1 MKKHI
6 ILLGLLAGTGL
17 AFAQAGKVGVNTS
30 NPEATLD
37 IRPSAANAATTATT
51 NEGVLIPR
59 VSKARLNSIIT
70 ANLKESTLVYVD
82 NISGTTNPVTSN
94 VTSKG
99 FYYYSS
105 TENKWVKIAEGAI
118 QEQDLRLVG
127 ANNHITQDAG
137 KGGNGT
143 DGGAGSN
150 IAIGRRSMFSITT
163 GVDNVAIGGNS
174 LYSNEGGSLNL
185 ALGNSSLYSNTS
197 GERNIGFGSY
207 ALYAN
212 KVGVDNIAIGANA
225 LRNGNHASSSRI
237 AIGTN
242 ALMAGGAGIAI
253 GNYALT
259 ASTGTYNTAIGN
271 GALKEN
277 TTGSNNIAMGS
288 DALRVNTTGTYN
300 LAIGNN
306 ALTSNSTGND
316 NFAMG
321 NNALS
326 QNTTG
331 VYNLALGNGALS
343 SNTTG
348 GSNFGLGVNALRAN
362 TTGRN
367 NVGIGVEAMFKNTTG
382 ENNIGFGNGTLHEN
396 TTGNDNI
403 SLGTNSLRNNTI
415 GNNNLAF
422 GTNAL
427 YANTTG
433 ADNIAMGPGALLNN
447 TVGTNNIGLGTNSL
461 RTNTTGKDN
470 VALGSTA
477 LFANTTGVNNIA
489 IGTNGLRNNTTG
501 NNNIGFGTNTLRLNT
516 TGDRNIAIGDGTLSG
531 NTIGSYNVGLGI
543 STLNSNTVGVAN
555 IGLGVNTLSKN
566 INGSSNIG
574 IGNSA
579 LFENVSGNY
588 NIAIGYHP
596 LAKATTAGHNIALG
610 YGALEE
616 NLSGSYNIAAGTY
629 ALAKNTTGQHNNAQG
644 LNALVNNVT
653 GNNNTAIGNGA
664 GEWVKGH
671 NNVHLGSS
679 TFPTSDTSEL
689 DNVVV
694 IGNGI
699 NASELT
705 ASSGQDNTIILG
717 YKKGHNRSPNI
728 GVGTY
733 KPDAKLHIEANGP
746 TAIKIVDTNQG
757 AGKVLT
763 SDANGVG
770 TWKVPAI
777 AMTQGHLGNPG
788 RHIPANTAN
797 YLYTGS
803 YIDVPARTKYLVT
816 VNALMAMGKPS
827 PCHFWLR
834 TMFTDNPASQTP
846 HGANGKV
853 LISGLLPQGAPYAI
867 LQGSVILDNSNNPN
881 IRTYYYMAGSVD
893 SRFGNCKSSDY
904 LFNYGGTTWGE
915 GAIYG
920 MPIQ

>member
-6 ILLGLLAGTGL
+6 ILLGLLATTSL

-59 VSKARLNSIIT
+59 VSRDRLKSIAT

-82 NISGTTNPVTSN
+82 NISGTINPVTSN

-99 FYYYSS
+99 FYYYSTTDS
-105 TENKWVKIAEGAI
+105 KWVKIAEGTI

-127 ANNHITQDAG
+127 NNNHITQDAG

-150 IAIGRRSMFSITT
+150 IAIGRRSMFSVTT

-212 KVGVDNIAIGANA
+212 KVGADNIAIGANA
-225 LRNGNHASSSRI
+225 LRNGNQTSSNRI
-237 AIGTN
+237 AIGSN
-242 ALMAGGAGIAI
+242 ALMEGGPGIAI
-253 GNYALT
+253 GNSALR
-259 ASTGTYNTAIGN
+259 
-271 GALKEN
+271 EN
-277 TTGSNNIAMGS
+277 TTGNNNIAMGN
-288 DALRVNTTGTYN
+288 DALR
-300 LAIGNN
+300 
-306 ALTSNSTGND
+306 NS
-316 NFAMG
+316 
-321 NNALS
+321 
-326 QNTTG
+326 
-331 VYNLALGNGALS
+331 
-343 SNTTG
+343 
-348 GSNFGLGVNALRAN
+348 
-362 TTGRN
+362 
-367 NVGIGVEAMFKNTTG
+367 
-382 ENNIGFGNGTLHEN
+382 

-403 SLGTNSLRNNTI
+403 ALGNSALLSNTT
-415 GNNNLAF
+415 GASNFGF

-427 YANTTG
+427 RSNTTG
-433 ADNIAMGPGALLNN
+433 NNNIAMGASALLNNTTGLDNVAVGAGALFNN
-447 TVGTNNIGLGTNSL
+447 TVGTNNIGLGTNAL

-489 IGTNGLRNNTTG
+489 IGTNGLRFNTTG

-516 TGDRNIAIGDGTLSG
+516 TGDRNIAIGEGTLSG
-531 NTIGSYNVGLGI
+531 NTTGSYNVGLGI

-566 INGSSNIG
+566 INGNSNIG

-579 LFENVSGNY
+579 LFENVSGDY
-588 NIAIGYHP
+588 NIAIGHHP
-596 LAKATTAGHNIALG
+596 LSKATTAGHNIALG

-616 NLSGSYNIAAGTY
+616 NVSGSYNIAAGTY

-653 GNNNTAIGNGA
+653 GSNNTAIGNGA

-717 YKKGHNRSPNI
+717 YKKGHNRSPNV

-746 TAIKIVDTNQG
+746 TAIKIVDTNQA

-777 AMTQGHLGNPG
+777 AMAQGHLGNPG
-788 RHIPANTAN
+788 RSIRPNTAN

-803 YIDVPARTKYLVT
+803 YIDVPANTKYLVT
-816 VNALMAMGKPS
+816 VSALMAMYGKRS
-827 PCHFWLR
+827 TCDFWLR
-834 TMFTDNPASQTP
+834 SMFTTSPTSQTP
-846 HGANGKV
+846 HGANGKT
-853 LISGLLPQGAPYAI
+853 LISGLLPQGAPFAI
-867 LQGSVILDNSNNPN
+867 LQGSVILDNSGNPN
-881 IRTYYYMAGSVD
+881 IRTYYYMAGSVTTY
-893 SRFGNCKSSDY
+893 GCAASDELY
-904 LFNYGGTTWGE
+904 NFGGTTWGE

>member
-6 ILLGLLAGTGL
+6 ILLGLLATTSL

-59 VSKARLNSIIT
+59 VSRDRLKSIAT

-82 NISGTTNPVTSN
+82 NISGTINPVTSN

-99 FYYYSS
+99 FYYYSTTDS
-105 TENKWVKIAEGAI
+105 KWVKIAEGTI

-127 ANNHITQDAG
+127 NNNHITQDAG

-150 IAIGRRSMFSITT
+150 IAIGRRSMFSVTT

-212 KVGVDNIAIGANA
+212 KVGADNIAIGANA
-225 LRNGNHASSSRI
+225 LRNGNQTSSNRI
-237 AIGTN
+237 AIGSN
-242 ALMAGGAGIAI
+242 ALMEGGPGIAI
-253 GNYALT
+253 GNSALR
-259 ASTGTYNTAIGN
+259 
-271 GALKEN
+271 EN
-277 TTGSNNIAMGS
+277 TTGNNNIAMGN
-288 DALRVNTTGTYN
+288 DALR
-300 LAIGNN
+300 
-306 ALTSNSTGND
+306 NS
-316 NFAMG
+316 
-321 NNALS
+321 
-326 QNTTG
+326 
-331 VYNLALGNGALS
+331 
-343 SNTTG
+343 
-348 GSNFGLGVNALRAN
+348 
-362 TTGRN
+362 
-367 NVGIGVEAMFKNTTG
+367 
-382 ENNIGFGNGTLHEN
+382 

-403 SLGTNSLRNNTI
+403 ALGNSALLSNTT
-415 GNNNLAF
+415 GASNFGF

-427 YANTTG
+427 RSNTTG
-433 ADNIAMGPGALLNN
+433 NNNIAMGASALLNNTTGLDNVAVGAGALFNN
-447 TVGTNNIGLGTNSL
+447 TVGTNNIGLGTNAL

-489 IGTNGLRNNTTG
+489 IGTNGLRFNTTG

-516 TGDRNIAIGDGTLSG
+516 TGDRNIAIGEGTLSG
-531 NTIGSYNVGLGI
+531 NTTGSYNVGLGI

-566 INGSSNIG
+566 INGNSNIG

-579 LFENVSGNY
+579 LFENVSGDY
-588 NIAIGYHP
+588 NIAIGHHP
-596 LAKATTAGHNIALG
+596 LSKATTAGHNIALG

-616 NLSGSYNIAAGTY
+616 NVSGSYNIAAGTY

-717 YKKGHNRSPNI
+717 YKKGHNRSPNV

-746 TAIKIVDTNQG
+746 TAIKIVDTNQA

-777 AMTQGHLGNPG
+777 AMAQGHLGNPG
-788 RHIPANTAN
+788 RSIRPNTAN

-803 YIDVPARTKYLVT
+803 YIDVPANTKYLVT
-816 VNALMAMGKPS
+816 VSALMAMYGKRS
-827 PCHFWLR
+827 TCDFWLR
-834 TMFTDNPASQTP
+834 SMFTTSPTSQTP
-846 HGANGKV
+846 HGANGKT
-853 LISGLLPQGAPYAI
+853 LISGLLPQGAPFAI
-867 LQGSVILDNSNNPN
+867 LQGSVILDNSGNPN
-881 IRTYYYMAGSVD
+881 IRTYYYMAGSVTTY
-893 SRFGNCKSSDY
+893 GCAASDELY
-904 LFNYGGTTWGE
+904 NFGGTTWGE

>member
-6 ILLGLLAGTGL
+6 ILLGLLATTSL

-59 VSKARLNSIIT
+59 VSRDRLKSIAT

-99 FYYYSS
+99 FYYYSTTDS
-105 TENKWVKIAEGAI
+105 KWVKIAEGTI

-127 ANNHITQDAG
+127 NNNHITQDAG

-150 IAIGRRSMFSITT
+150 IAIGRRSMFSVTT

-212 KVGVDNIAIGANA
+212 KVGADNIAIGANA
-225 LRNGNHASSSRI
+225 LRNGNQTSSNRI
-237 AIGTN
+237 AIGSN
-242 ALMAGGAGIAI
+242 ALMEGGPGIAI
-253 GNYALT
+253 GNSALR
-259 ASTGTYNTAIGN
+259 
-271 GALKEN
+271 EN
-277 TTGSNNIAMGS
+277 TTGNNNIAMGN
-288 DALRVNTTGTYN
+288 DALR
-300 LAIGNN
+300 
-306 ALTSNSTGND
+306 NS
-316 NFAMG
+316 
-321 NNALS
+321 
-326 QNTTG
+326 
-331 VYNLALGNGALS
+331 
-343 SNTTG
+343 
-348 GSNFGLGVNALRAN
+348 
-362 TTGRN
+362 
-367 NVGIGVEAMFKNTTG
+367 
-382 ENNIGFGNGTLHEN
+382 

-403 SLGTNSLRNNTI
+403 ALGNSALLSNTT
-415 GNNNLAF
+415 GASNFGF

-427 YANTTG
+427 RSNTTG
-433 ADNIAMGPGALLNN
+433 NNNIAMGASALLNNTTGLDNVAVGAGALFNN
-447 TVGTNNIGLGTNSL
+447 TVGTNNIGLGTNAL

-489 IGTNGLRNNTTG
+489 IGTNGLRFNTTG

-516 TGDRNIAIGDGTLSG
+516 TGDRNIAIGEGTLSG
-531 NTIGSYNVGLGI
+531 NTTGSYNVGLGI

-566 INGSSNIG
+566 INGNSNIG

-579 LFENVSGNY
+579 LFENVSGDY
-588 NIAIGYHP
+588 NIAIGHHP
-596 LAKATTAGHNIALG
+596 LSKATTAGHNIALG

-616 NLSGSYNIAAGTY
+616 NVSGSYNIAAGTY

-717 YKKGHNRSPNI
+717 YKKGHNRSPNV

-746 TAIKIVDTNQG
+746 TAIKIVDTNQA

-777 AMTQGHLGNPG
+777 AMAQGHLGNPG
-788 RHIPANTAN
+788 RSIRPNTAN

-803 YIDVPARTKYLVT
+803 YIDVPANTKYLVT
-816 VNALMAMGKPS
+816 VSALMAMYGKRS
-827 PCHFWLR
+827 TCDFWLR
-834 TMFTDNPASQTP
+834 SMFTTSPTSQTP
-846 HGANGKV
+846 HGANGKT
-853 LISGLLPQGAPYAI
+853 LISGLLPQGAPFAI
-867 LQGSVILDNSNNPN
+867 LQGSVILDNSGNPN
-881 IRTYYYMAGSVD
+881 IRTYYYMAGSVTTY
-893 SRFGNCKSSDY
+893 GCAASDELY
-904 LFNYGGTTWGE
+904 NFGGTTWGE

>member
-6 ILLGLLAGTGL
+6 ILLGLLATTSL

-59 VSKARLNSIIT
+59 VSRDRLKSIAT

-82 NISGTTNPVTSN
+82 NISGTINPVTSN

-99 FYYYSS
+99 FYYYSTTDS
-105 TENKWVKIAEGAI
+105 KWVKIAEGTI

-127 ANNHITQDAG
+127 NNNHITQDAG

-150 IAIGRRSMFSITT
+150 IAIGRRSMFSVTT

-212 KVGVDNIAIGANA
+212 KVGADNIAIGANA
-225 LRNGNHASSSRI
+225 LRNGNQTSSNRI
-237 AIGTN
+237 AIGSN
-242 ALMAGGAGIAI
+242 ALMEGGPGIAI
-253 GNYALT
+253 GNSALR
-259 ASTGTYNTAIGN
+259 
-271 GALKEN
+271 EN
-277 TTGSNNIAMGS
+277 TTGNNNIAMGN
-288 DALRVNTTGTYN
+288 DALR
-300 LAIGNN
+300 
-306 ALTSNSTGND
+306 NS
-316 NFAMG
+316 
-321 NNALS
+321 
-326 QNTTG
+326 
-331 VYNLALGNGALS
+331 
-343 SNTTG
+343 
-348 GSNFGLGVNALRAN
+348 
-362 TTGRN
+362 
-367 NVGIGVEAMFKNTTG
+367 
-382 ENNIGFGNGTLHEN
+382 

-403 SLGTNSLRNNTI
+403 ALGNSALLSNTT
-415 GNNNLAF
+415 GASNFGF

-427 YANTTG
+427 RSNTTG
-433 ADNIAMGPGALLNN
+433 NNNIAMGASALLNNTTGLDNVAVGAGALFNN

-461 RTNTTGKDN
+461 RTNTTGRDN
-470 VALGSTA
+470 IALGSTA

-489 IGTNGLRNNTTG
+489 IGPNGLRFNTTG

-516 TGDRNIAIGDGTLSG
+516 TGDRNIAIGEGTLSG

-566 INGSSNIG
+566 INGNSNIG

-579 LFENVSGNY
+579 LFENVSGDY
-588 NIAIGYHP
+588 NIAIGHHP
-596 LAKATTAGHNIALG
+596 LSKATTAGHNIALG

-616 NLSGSYNIAAGTY
+616 NLTGSYNIAAGTY

-653 GNNNTAIGNGA
+653 GSNNTAIGNGA

-746 TAIKIVDTNQG
+746 TAIKIVDTNQA

-777 AMTQGHLGNPG
+777 AMAQGHLGNPG
-788 RHIPANTAN
+788 RSIRPNTAN

-803 YIDVPARTKYLVT
+803 YIDVPANTKYLVT
-816 VNALMAMGKPS
+816 VSALMAMYGKRS
-827 PCHFWLR
+827 TCDFWLR
-834 TMFTDNPASQTP
+834 SMFTTSPTSQTP
-846 HGANGKV
+846 HGANGKT
-853 LISGLLPQGAPYAI
+853 LISGLLPQGAPFAI
-867 LQGSVILDNSNNPN
+867 LQGSVILDNSGNPN
-881 IRTYYYMAGSVD
+881 IRTYYYMAGSVTTY
-893 SRFGNCKSSDY
+893 GCAASDELY
-904 LFNYGGTTWGE
+904 NFGGTTWGE

>member
-6 ILLGLLAGTGL
+6 IFLGLLATTSL

-59 VSKARLNSIIT
+59 VSRDRLKSIAT

-82 NISGTTNPVTSN
+82 NISGTTNTVTSN

-99 FYYYSS
+99 FYYYSTTDS
-105 TENKWVKIAEGAI
+105 KWVKIAEGAP

-127 ANNHITQDAG
+127 NNNHITQDAG

-150 IAIGRRSMFSITT
+150 IAIGRRSMFSVTT

-212 KVGVDNIAIGANA
+212 KVGADNIAIGANA
-225 LRNGNHASSSRI
+225 LRNGNQTSSNRI
-237 AIGTN
+237 AIGSN
-242 ALMAGGAGIAI
+242 ALMEGGPGIAI
-253 GNYALT
+253 GNSALR
-259 ASTGTYNTAIGN
+259 G
-271 GALKEN
+271 N
-277 TTGSNNIAMGS
+277 TTGNNNIAMGN
-288 DALRVNTTGTYN
+288 DALR
-300 LAIGNN
+300 
-306 ALTSNSTGND
+306 NS
-316 NFAMG
+316 
-321 NNALS
+321 
-326 QNTTG
+326 
-331 VYNLALGNGALS
+331 
-343 SNTTG
+343 
-348 GSNFGLGVNALRAN
+348 
-362 TTGRN
+362 
-367 NVGIGVEAMFKNTTG
+367 
-382 ENNIGFGNGTLHEN
+382 

-403 SLGTNSLRNNTI
+403 ALGNSALLSNTT
-415 GNNNLAF
+415 GASNFGF

-427 YANTTG
+427 RSNTTG
-433 ADNIAMGPGALLNN
+433 NNNIAMGASALFNNTTGLDNVAVGAGALFNN
-447 TVGTNNIGLGTNSL
+447 TIGANNIGLGTNAL
-461 RTNTTGKDN
+461 RTNTTGRDN
-470 VALGSTA
+470 IALGSTA

-489 IGTNGLRNNTTG
+489 IGPNGLRFNTTG

-516 TGDRNIAIGDGTLSG
+516 TGDRNIAIGEGTLSG
-531 NTIGSYNVGLGI
+531 NTTGSYNVGLGI

-566 INGSSNIG
+566 INGNSNIG

-579 LFENVSGNY
+579 LFENVSGDY
-588 NIAIGYHP
+588 NIAIGHHP
-596 LAKATTAGHNIALG
+596 LSKATTAGHNIALG

-616 NLSGSYNIAAGTY
+616 NLTGSYNIAAGTY

-653 GNNNTAIGNGA
+653 GSNNTAIGNGA

-699 NASELT
+699 NAAELT

-746 TAIKIVDTNQG
+746 TAIKIVDTNQA

-777 AMTQGHLGNPG
+777 AMAQGHLGNPG
-788 RHIPANTAN
+788 RSIRPNTAN

-803 YIDVPARTKYLVT
+803 YIDVPANTKYLVT
-816 VNALMAMGKPS
+816 VSALMAMYGKRS
-827 PCHFWLR
+827 TCDFWLR
-834 TMFTDNPASQTP
+834 SMFTTSPTSQTP
-846 HGANGKV
+846 HGANGKT
-853 LISGLLPQGAPYAI
+853 LISGLLPQGAPFAI
-867 LQGSVILDNSNNPN
+867 LQGSVILDNSGNPN
-881 IRTYYYMAGSVD
+881 IRTYYYMAGSVTTY
-893 SRFGNCKSSDY
+893 GCAASDELY
-904 LFNYGGTTWGE
+904 NFGGTTWGE

>member
-6 ILLGLLAGTGL
+6 ILLGLLAGTSL

-59 VSKARLNSIIT
+59 VSRDRLKSIAT

-82 NISGTTNPVTSN
+82 NISGTTNAVTSN

-99 FYYYSS
+99 FYYYSTTDS
-105 TENKWVKIAEGAI
+105 KWVKIAEGAP

-127 ANNHITQDAG
+127 NNNHITQDAG

-150 IAIGRRSMFSITT
+150 IAIGRRSMFSVTT

-212 KVGVDNIAIGANA
+212 KVGADNIAIGANA
-225 LRNGNHASSSRI
+225 LRNGNQTSSNRI
-237 AIGTN
+237 AIGSN
-242 ALMAGGAGIAI
+242 ALMEGGPGIAI
-253 GNYALT
+253 GNSALR
-259 ASTGTYNTAIGN
+259 G
-271 GALKEN
+271 N
-277 TTGSNNIAMGS
+277 TTGNNNIAMGN
-288 DALRVNTTGTYN
+288 DALR
-300 LAIGNN
+300 
-306 ALTSNSTGND
+306 NS
-316 NFAMG
+316 
-321 NNALS
+321 
-326 QNTTG
+326 
-331 VYNLALGNGALS
+331 
-343 SNTTG
+343 
-348 GSNFGLGVNALRAN
+348 
-362 TTGRN
+362 
-367 NVGIGVEAMFKNTTG
+367 
-382 ENNIGFGNGTLHEN
+382 

-403 SLGTNSLRNNTI
+403 ALGNSALLSNTT
-415 GNNNLAF
+415 GASNFGF

-427 YANTTG
+427 RSNTTG
-433 ADNIAMGPGALLNN
+433 NNNIAMGASALFNNTTGLDNVAVGAGALFNN
-447 TVGTNNIGLGTNSL
+447 TIGANNIGLGTNAL
-461 RTNTTGKDN
+461 RTNTTGRDN
-470 VALGSTA
+470 IALGSTA

-489 IGTNGLRNNTTG
+489 IGPNGLRFNTTG

-516 TGDRNIAIGDGTLSG
+516 TGDRNIAIGEGTLSG
-531 NTIGSYNVGLGI
+531 NTTGSYNVGLGI

-566 INGSSNIG
+566 INGNSNIG

-579 LFENVSGNY
+579 LFENVSGDY
-588 NIAIGYHP
+588 NIAIGHHP
-596 LAKATTAGHNIALG
+596 LSKATTAGHNIALG

-616 NLSGSYNIAAGTY
+616 NLTGSYNIAAGTY

-653 GNNNTAIGNGA
+653 GSNNTAIGNGA

-699 NASELT
+699 NAAELT

-746 TAIKIVDTNQG
+746 TAIKIVDTNQA

-777 AMTQGHLGNPG
+777 AMAQGHLGNPG
-788 RHIPANTAN
+788 RSIRPNTAN

-803 YIDVPARTKYLVT
+803 YIDVPANTKYLVT
-816 VNALMAMGKPS
+816 VSALMAMYGKRS
-827 PCHFWLR
+827 TCDFWLR
-834 TMFTDNPASQTP
+834 SMFTTSPTSQTP
-846 HGANGKV
+846 HGANGKT
-853 LISGLLPQGAPYAI
+853 LISGLLPQGAPFAI
-867 LQGSVILDNSNNPN
+867 LQGSVILDNSGNPN
-881 IRTYYYMAGSVD
+881 IRTYYYMAGSVTTY
-893 SRFGNCKSSDY
+893 GCAASDELY
-904 LFNYGGTTWGE
+904 NFGGTTWGE

>member
-6 ILLGLLAGTGL
+6 ILLGLLATTSL

-37 IRPSAANAATTATT
+37 IRPSAANATTTATT

-59 VSKARLNSIIT
+59 VSRDRLKSIAT

-82 NISGTTNPVTSN
+82 NISGTTNAVTSN

-99 FYYYSS
+99 FYYYSTTDS
-105 TENKWVKIAEGAI
+105 KWVKIAEGAP

-127 ANNHITQDAG
+127 NNNHITQDAG

-212 KVGVDNIAIGANA
+212 KVGADNIAIGANA
-225 LRNGNHASSSRI
+225 LRNGNQTSSNRI
-237 AIGTN
+237 AIGSN
-242 ALMAGGAGIAI
+242 ALMEGGPGIAI
-253 GNYALT
+253 GNSALR
-259 ASTGTYNTAIGN
+259 
-271 GALKEN
+271 EN
-277 TTGSNNIAMGS
+277 TTGNNNIAMGN
-288 DALRVNTTGTYN
+288 DALR
-300 LAIGNN
+300 
-306 ALTSNSTGND
+306 NS
-316 NFAMG
+316 
-321 NNALS
+321 
-326 QNTTG
+326 
-331 VYNLALGNGALS
+331 
-343 SNTTG
+343 
-348 GSNFGLGVNALRAN
+348 
-362 TTGRN
+362 
-367 NVGIGVEAMFKNTTG
+367 
-382 ENNIGFGNGTLHEN
+382 

-403 SLGTNSLRNNTI
+403 ALGNSALLSNTT
-415 GNNNLAF
+415 GASNFGF

-427 YANTTG
+427 RSNTTG
-433 ADNIAMGPGALLNN
+433 NNNIAMGASALLNNTTGLDNVAVGAGALFNN
-447 TVGTNNIGLGTNSL
+447 TVGTNNIGLGTNAL

-489 IGTNGLRNNTTG
+489 IGTNGLRFNTTG

-516 TGDRNIAIGDGTLSG
+516 TGDRNIAIGEGTLSG
-531 NTIGSYNVGLGI
+531 NTTGSYNVGLGI

-566 INGSSNIG
+566 INGNSNIG

-579 LFENVSGNY
+579 LFENVSGDY
-588 NIAIGYHP
+588 NIAIGHHP
-596 LAKATTAGHNIALG
+596 LSKATTAGHNIALG

-616 NLSGSYNIAAGTY
+616 NLTGSYNIAAGTY

-653 GNNNTAIGNGA
+653 GSNNTAIGNGA

-699 NASELT
+699 NAAELT

-746 TAIKIVDTNQG
+746 TAIKIVDTNQA

-777 AMTQGHLGNPG
+777 AMAQGHLGNPG
-788 RHIPANTAN
+788 RSIRPNTAN

-803 YIDVPARTKYLVT
+803 YIDVPANTKYLVT
-816 VNALMAMGKPS
+816 VSALMAMYGKRS
-827 PCHFWLR
+827 TCDFWLR
-834 TMFTDNPASQTP
+834 SMFTTSPTSQTP
-846 HGANGKV
+846 HGANGKT
-853 LISGLLPQGAPYAI
+853 LISGLLPQGAPFAI
-867 LQGSVILDNSNNPN
+867 LQGSVILDNSGNPN
-881 IRTYYYMAGSVD
+881 IRTYYYMAGSVTTY
-893 SRFGNCKSSDY
+893 GCAASDE
-904 LFNYGGTTWGE
+904 LFYFGGTTWGE

>member
-6 ILLGLLAGTGL
+6 ILLGLLAGTSL

-37 IRPSAANAATTATT
+37 IKPSTANAAISATT
-51 NEGVLIPR
+51 NEGILIPR
-59 VSKARLNSIIT
+59 VSKARLNSIAT

-403 SLGTNSLRNNTI
+403 SLGTNSLRNNTT

-433 ADNIAMGPGALLNN
+433 ADNVAMGPGALLNN

-516 TGDRNIAIGDGTLSG
+516 TGERNIAIGDGTLSG

-616 NLSGSYNIAAGTY
+616 NVSGSYNIAAGTY

-679 TFPTSDTSEL
+679 TFPVSNTAEL

-699 NASELT
+699 NAAELT

-816 VNALMAMGKPS
+816 VNALIAMGKPS

-834 TMFTDNPASQTP
+834 TMFTDNPASQIP

>member
-6 ILLGLLAGTGL
+6 IFLGLLATTSL

-59 VSKARLNSIIT
+59 VSRDRLKSIAT

-99 FYYYSS
+99 FYYYSTTDS
-105 TENKWVKIAEGAI
+105 KWVKIAEGAP

-127 ANNHITQDAG
+127 NNNHITQDAG

-150 IAIGRRSMFSITT
+150 IAIGRRSMFSVTT

-212 KVGVDNIAIGANA
+212 KVGADNIAIGANA
-225 LRNGNHASSSRI
+225 LRNGNQTSSNRI
-237 AIGTN
+237 AIGSN
-242 ALMAGGAGIAI
+242 ALMEGGPGIAI
-253 GNYALT
+253 GNSALR
-259 ASTGTYNTAIGN
+259 
-271 GALKEN
+271 EN
-277 TTGSNNIAMGS
+277 TTGNNNIAMGN
-288 DALRVNTTGTYN
+288 DALR
-300 LAIGNN
+300 
-306 ALTSNSTGND
+306 NS
-316 NFAMG
+316 
-321 NNALS
+321 
-326 QNTTG
+326 
-331 VYNLALGNGALS
+331 
-343 SNTTG
+343 
-348 GSNFGLGVNALRAN
+348 
-362 TTGRN
+362 
-367 NVGIGVEAMFKNTTG
+367 
-382 ENNIGFGNGTLHEN
+382 

-403 SLGTNSLRNNTI
+403 ALGNSALLSNTT
-415 GNNNLAF
+415 GASNFGF

-427 YANTTG
+427 RSNTTG
-433 ADNIAMGPGALLNN
+433 NNNIAMGASALFNNTTGLDNVAVGAGALFNN
-447 TVGTNNIGLGTNSL
+447 TIGANNIGLGTNAL
-461 RTNTTGKDN
+461 RTNTTGRDN
-470 VALGSTA
+470 IALGSTA

-489 IGTNGLRNNTTG
+489 IGSNGLRFNTTG

-516 TGDRNIAIGDGTLSG
+516 TGDRNIAIGEGTLSG
-531 NTIGSYNVGLGI
+531 NTTGSYNVGLGI

-566 INGSSNIG
+566 INGNSNIG

-579 LFENVSGNY
+579 LFENVSGDY
-588 NIAIGYHP
+588 NIAIGHHP
-596 LAKATTAGHNIALG
+596 LSKATTAGHNIALG

-616 NLSGSYNIAAGTY
+616 NVSGSYNIAAGTY

-653 GNNNTAIGNGA
+653 GSNNTAIGNGA

-699 NASELT
+699 NAAELT

-746 TAIKIVDTNQG
+746 TAIKIVDTNQA

-777 AMTQGHLGNPG
+777 AMAQGHLGNPG
-788 RHIPANTAN
+788 RSIRPNTAN

-803 YIDVPARTKYLVT
+803 YIDVPANTKYLVT
-816 VNALMAMGKPS
+816 VSALMAMYGKRS
-827 PCHFWLR
+827 TCDFWLR
-834 TMFTDNPASQTP
+834 SMFTTSPTSQTP
-846 HGANGKV
+846 HGANGKT
-853 LISGLLPQGAPYAI
+853 LISGLLPQGAPFAI
-867 LQGSVILDNSNNPN
+867 LQGSVILDNSGNPN
-881 IRTYYYMAGSVD
+881 IRTYYYMAGSVTTY
-893 SRFGNCKSSDY
+893 GCAASDELY
-904 LFNYGGTTWGE
+904 NFGGTTWGE

>member
-6 ILLGLLAGTGL
+6 IFLGLLATTSL

-59 VSKARLNSIIT
+59 VSRDRLKSIAT

-82 NISGTTNPVTSN
+82 NISGTTNAVTSN

-99 FYYYSS
+99 FYYYSTTDS
-105 TENKWVKIAEGAI
+105 KWVKIAEGAP

-127 ANNHITQDAG
+127 NNNHITQDAG

-150 IAIGRRSMFSITT
+150 IAIGRRSMFSVTT

-212 KVGVDNIAIGANA
+212 KVGADNIAIGANA
-225 LRNGNHASSSRI
+225 LRNGNQTSSNRI
-237 AIGTN
+237 AIGSN
-242 ALMAGGAGIAI
+242 ALMEGGPGIAI
-253 GNYALT
+253 GNSALR
-259 ASTGTYNTAIGN
+259 G
-271 GALKEN
+271 N
-277 TTGSNNIAMGS
+277 TTGNNNIAMGN
-288 DALRVNTTGTYN
+288 DALR
-300 LAIGNN
+300 
-306 ALTSNSTGND
+306 NS
-316 NFAMG
+316 
-321 NNALS
+321 
-326 QNTTG
+326 
-331 VYNLALGNGALS
+331 
-343 SNTTG
+343 
-348 GSNFGLGVNALRAN
+348 
-362 TTGRN
+362 
-367 NVGIGVEAMFKNTTG
+367 
-382 ENNIGFGNGTLHEN
+382 

-403 SLGTNSLRNNTI
+403 ALGNSALLSNTT
-415 GNNNLAF
+415 GASNFGF

-427 YANTTG
+427 RSNTTG
-433 ADNIAMGPGALLNN
+433 NNNIAMGASALFNNTTGLDNVAVGAGALFNN
-447 TVGTNNIGLGTNSL
+447 TIGANNIGLGTNAL
-461 RTNTTGKDN
+461 RTNTTGRDN
-470 VALGSTA
+470 IALGSTA

-489 IGTNGLRNNTTG
+489 IGPNGLRFNTTG

-516 TGDRNIAIGDGTLSG
+516 TGDRNIAIGEGTLSG
-531 NTIGSYNVGLGI
+531 NTTGSYNVGLGI

-566 INGSSNIG
+566 INGNSNIG

-579 LFENVSGNY
+579 LFENVSGDY
-588 NIAIGYHP
+588 NIAIGHHP
-596 LAKATTAGHNIALG
+596 LSKATTAGHNIALG

-616 NLSGSYNIAAGTY
+616 NLTGSYNIAAGTY

-717 YKKGHNRSPNI
+717 YKKGHNRSPNV

-746 TAIKIVDTNQG
+746 TAIKIVDTNQA

-777 AMTQGHLGNPG
+777 AMAQGHLGNPG
-788 RHIPANTAN
+788 RSIRPNTAN

-803 YIDVPARTKYLVT
+803 YIDVPANTKYLVT
-816 VNALMAMGKPS
+816 VSALMAMYGKRS
-827 PCHFWLR
+827 TCDFWLR
-834 TMFTDNPASQTP
+834 SMFTTSPTSQTP
-846 HGANGKV
+846 HGANGKT
-853 LISGLLPQGAPYAI
+853 LISGLLPQGAPFAI
-867 LQGSVILDNSNNPN
+867 LQGSVILDNSGNPN
-881 IRTYYYMAGSVD
+881 IRTYYYMAGSVTTY
-893 SRFGNCKSSDY
+893 GCAASDELY
-904 LFNYGGTTWGE
+904 NFGGTTWGE

>member
-6 ILLGLLAGTGL
+6 ILLGLLATTSL
-17 AFAQAGKVGVNTS
+17 AFAQSGKVGVNTS

-37 IRPSAANAATTATT
+37 IKPSAANAATTATT
-51 NEGVLIPR
+51 NEGILIPR
-59 VSKARLNSIIT
+59 VSRDRLKNIAT

-82 NISGTTNPVTSN
+82 NISGTINPVTSN

-99 FYYYSS
+99 FYYYS
-105 TENKWVKIAEGAI
+105 TTDGKWVKIAEGTI

-150 IAIGRRSMFSITT
+150 IAIGRRSMFSVTT
-163 GVDNVAIGGNS
+163 GADNVAIGGSS

-185 ALGNSSLYSNTS
+185 ALGNSSLHSNTS

-207 ALYAN
+207 TLFAN
-212 KVGVDNIAIGANA
+212 RVGTDNIAIGVNA
-225 LRNGNHASSSRI
+225 LRNGNQTSSNRI
-237 AIGTN
+237 AIGSN
-242 ALMAGGAGIAI
+242 ALMEGGPGIAI
-253 GNYALT
+253 GNSALR
-259 ASTGTYNTAIGN
+259 
-271 GALKEN
+271 EN
-277 TTGSNNIAMGS
+277 TTGNNNIAMGN
-288 DALRVNTTGTYN
+288 DALR
-300 LAIGNN
+300 
-306 ALTSNSTGND
+306 NS
-316 NFAMG
+316 
-321 NNALS
+321 
-326 QNTTG
+326 
-331 VYNLALGNGALS
+331 
-343 SNTTG
+343 
-348 GSNFGLGVNALRAN
+348 
-362 TTGRN
+362 
-367 NVGIGVEAMFKNTTG
+367 
-382 ENNIGFGNGTLHEN
+382 

-403 SLGTNSLRNNTI
+403 ALGNSALLSNTT
-415 GNNNLAF
+415 GASNFGF

-427 YANTTG
+427 RSNTTG
-433 ADNIAMGPGALLNN
+433 NNNIAMGASALLNNTTGLDNVAVGAGALFNN
-447 TVGTNNIGLGTNSL
+447 TVGTNNIGLGTNAL

-489 IGTNGLRNNTTG
+489 IGTNGLRFNTTG

-516 TGDRNIAIGDGTLSG
+516 TGDRNIAIGEGTLSG
-531 NTIGSYNVGLGI
+531 NTTGSYNVGLGI

-566 INGSSNIG
+566 INGNSNIG

-579 LFENVSGNY
+579 LFENVSGDY
-588 NIAIGYHP
+588 NIAIGHHP
-596 LAKATTAGHNIALG
+596 LSKATTAGHNIALG

-616 NLSGSYNIAAGTY
+616 NVSGSYNIAAGTY

-653 GNNNTAIGNGA
+653 GSNNTAIGNGA

-717 YKKGHNRSPNI
+717 YKKGHNRSPNV

-746 TAIKIVDTNQG
+746 TAIKIVDTNQA

-777 AMTQGHLGNPG
+777 AMAQGHLGNPG
-788 RHIPANTAN
+788 RSIRPNTAN

-803 YIDVPARTKYLVT
+803 YIDVPANTKYLVT
-816 VNALMAMGKPS
+816 VSALMAMYGKRS
-827 PCHFWLR
+827 TCDFWLR
-834 TMFTDNPASQTP
+834 SMFTTSPTSQTP
-846 HGANGKV
+846 HGANGKT
-853 LISGLLPQGAPYAI
+853 LISGLLPQGAPFAI
-867 LQGSVILDNSNNPN
+867 LQGSVILDNSGNPN
-881 IRTYYYMAGSVD
+881 IRTYYYMAGSVTTY
-893 SRFGNCKSSDY
+893 GCAASDELY
-904 LFNYGGTTWGE
+904 NFGGTTWGE

>member
-6 ILLGLLAGTGL
+6 ILLGLLAGTSL

-59 VSKARLNSIIT
+59 VSRDRLKSIAT

-82 NISGTTNPVTSN
+82 NISGTINPVTSN

-99 FYYYSS
+99 FYYYSTTDS
-105 TENKWVKIAEGAI
+105 KWVKIAEGTI

-127 ANNHITQDAG
+127 NNNHITQDAG

-150 IAIGRRSMFSITT
+150 IAIGRRSMFSVTT

-212 KVGVDNIAIGANA
+212 KVGADNIAIGANA
-225 LRNGNHASSSRI
+225 LRNGNQTSSNRI
-237 AIGTN
+237 AIGSN
-242 ALMAGGAGIAI
+242 ALMEGGPGIAI
-253 GNYALT
+253 GNSALR
-259 ASTGTYNTAIGN
+259 
-271 GALKEN
+271 EN
-277 TTGSNNIAMGS
+277 TTGNNNIAMGN
-288 DALRVNTTGTYN
+288 DALR
-300 LAIGNN
+300 
-306 ALTSNSTGND
+306 NS
-316 NFAMG
+316 
-321 NNALS
+321 
-326 QNTTG
+326 
-331 VYNLALGNGALS
+331 
-343 SNTTG
+343 
-348 GSNFGLGVNALRAN
+348 
-362 TTGRN
+362 
-367 NVGIGVEAMFKNTTG
+367 
-382 ENNIGFGNGTLHEN
+382 

-403 SLGTNSLRNNTI
+403 ALGNSALLSNTT
-415 GNNNLAF
+415 GASNFGF

-427 YANTTG
+427 RSNTTG
-433 ADNIAMGPGALLNN
+433 NNNIAMGASALLNNTTGLDNVAVGAGALFNN
-447 TVGTNNIGLGTNSL
+447 TVGTNNIGLGTNAL

-489 IGTNGLRNNTTG
+489 IGTNGLRFNTTG

-516 TGDRNIAIGDGTLSG
+516 TGDRNIAIGEGTLSG
-531 NTIGSYNVGLGI
+531 NTTGSYNVGLGI

-566 INGSSNIG
+566 INGNSNIG

-579 LFENVSGNY
+579 LFENVSGDY
-588 NIAIGYHP
+588 NIAIGHHP
-596 LAKATTAGHNIALG
+596 LSKATTAGHNIALG

-616 NLSGSYNIAAGTY
+616 NVSGSYNIAAGTY

-653 GNNNTAIGNGA
+653 GSNNTAIGNGA

-717 YKKGHNRSPNI
+717 YKKGHNRSPNV

-746 TAIKIVDTNQG
+746 TAIKIVDTNQA

-777 AMTQGHLGNPG
+777 AMAQGHLGNPG
-788 RHIPANTAN
+788 RSIRPNTAN

-803 YIDVPARTKYLVT
+803 YIDVPANTKYLVT
-816 VNALMAMGKPS
+816 VSALMAMYGKRS
-827 PCHFWLR
+827 TCDFWLR
-834 TMFTDNPASQTP
+834 SMFTTSPTSQTP
-846 HGANGKV
+846 HGANGKT
-853 LISGLLPQGAPYAI
+853 LISGLLPQGAPFAI
-867 LQGSVILDNSNNPN
+867 LQGSVILDNSGNPN
-881 IRTYYYMAGSVD
+881 IRTYYYMAGSVTTY
-893 SRFGNCKSSDY
+893 GCAASDELY
-904 LFNYGGTTWGE
+904 NFGGTTWGE

>member
-6 ILLGLLAGTGL
+6 IFLGLLATTSL

-59 VSKARLNSIIT
+59 VSRDRLKSIAT

-82 NISGTTNPVTSN
+82 NISGTTNAVTSN

-99 FYYYSS
+99 FYYYSTTDS
-105 TENKWVKIAEGAI
+105 KWVKIAEGAP

-127 ANNHITQDAG
+127 NNNHITQDAG

-150 IAIGRRSMFSITT
+150 IAIGRRSMFSVTT

-212 KVGVDNIAIGANA
+212 KVGADNIAIGANA
-225 LRNGNHASSSRI
+225 LRNGNQTSSNRI
-237 AIGTN
+237 AIGSN
-242 ALMAGGAGIAI
+242 ALMEGGPGIAI
-253 GNYALT
+253 GNSALR
-259 ASTGTYNTAIGN
+259 G
-271 GALKEN
+271 N
-277 TTGSNNIAMGS
+277 TTGNNNIAMGN
-288 DALRVNTTGTYN
+288 DALR
-300 LAIGNN
+300 
-306 ALTSNSTGND
+306 NS
-316 NFAMG
+316 
-321 NNALS
+321 
-326 QNTTG
+326 
-331 VYNLALGNGALS
+331 
-343 SNTTG
+343 
-348 GSNFGLGVNALRAN
+348 
-362 TTGRN
+362 
-367 NVGIGVEAMFKNTTG
+367 
-382 ENNIGFGNGTLHEN
+382 

-403 SLGTNSLRNNTI
+403 ALGNSALLSNTT
-415 GNNNLAF
+415 GASNFGF

-427 YANTTG
+427 RSNTTG
-433 ADNIAMGPGALLNN
+433 NNNIAMGASALFNNTTGLDNVAVGAGALFNN
-447 TVGTNNIGLGTNSL
+447 TIGANNIGLGTNAL
-461 RTNTTGKDN
+461 RTNTTGRDN

-489 IGTNGLRNNTTG
+489 IGTNGLRFNTTG
-501 NNNIGFGTNTLRLNT
+501 SNNIGFGTNTLRLNT

-566 INGSSNIG
+566 INGNSNIG

-588 NIAIGYHP
+588 NIAIGHHP
-596 LAKATTAGHNIALG
+596 LAKATTAGHNIAIG
-610 YGALEE
+610 YGSLEE
-616 NLSGSYNIAAGTY
+616 NLTGSYNIAAGTY

-653 GNNNTAIGNGA
+653 GSNNTAIGNGA

-717 YKKGHNRSPNI
+717 YKKGHNRSPNV

-746 TAIKIVDTNQG
+746 TAIKIVDTNQA

-777 AMTQGHLGNPG
+777 AMAQGHLGNPG
-788 RHIPANTAN
+788 RSIRPNTAN

-803 YIDVPARTKYLVT
+803 YIDVPANTKYLVT
-816 VNALMAMGKPS
+816 VSALMAMYGKRS
-827 PCHFWLR
+827 TCDFWLR
-834 TMFTDNPASQTP
+834 SMFTTSPTSQTP
-846 HGANGKV
+846 HGANGKT
-853 LISGLLPQGAPYAI
+853 LISGLLPQGAPFAI
-867 LQGSVILDNSNNPN
+867 LQGSVILDNSGNPN
-881 IRTYYYMAGSVD
+881 IRTYYYMAGSVTTY
-893 SRFGNCKSSDY
+893 GCAASDELY
-904 LFNYGGTTWGE
+904 NFGGTTWGE

>member
-6 ILLGLLAGTGL
+6 ILLGLLATTSL

-59 VSKARLNSIIT
+59 VSRDRLKSIAT

-82 NISGTTNPVTSN
+82 NISGTINPVTSN

-99 FYYYSS
+99 FYYYSTTDS
-105 TENKWVKIAEGAI
+105 KWVKIAEGTI

-127 ANNHITQDAG
+127 NNNHITQDAG

-150 IAIGRRSMFSITT
+150 IAIGRRSMFSVTT

-212 KVGVDNIAIGANA
+212 KVGADNIAIGANA
-225 LRNGNHASSSRI
+225 LRNGNQTSSNRI
-237 AIGTN
+237 AIGSN
-242 ALMAGGAGIAI
+242 ALMEGGPGIAI
-253 GNYALT
+253 GNSALR
-259 ASTGTYNTAIGN
+259 
-271 GALKEN
+271 EN
-277 TTGSNNIAMGS
+277 TTGTNNIAMGN
-288 DALRVNTTGTYN
+288 DALR
-300 LAIGNN
+300 
-306 ALTSNSTGND
+306 NS
-316 NFAMG
+316 
-321 NNALS
+321 
-326 QNTTG
+326 
-331 VYNLALGNGALS
+331 
-343 SNTTG
+343 
-348 GSNFGLGVNALRAN
+348 
-362 TTGRN
+362 
-367 NVGIGVEAMFKNTTG
+367 
-382 ENNIGFGNGTLHEN
+382 

-403 SLGTNSLRNNTI
+403 ALGNSALLSNTT
-415 GNNNLAF
+415 GASNFGF

-427 YANTTG
+427 RSNTTG
-433 ADNIAMGPGALLNN
+433 NNNIAMGASALLNNTTGLDNVAVGAGALFNN

-461 RTNTTGKDN
+461 RTNTTGRDN
-470 VALGSTA
+470 IALGSTA

-489 IGTNGLRNNTTG
+489 IGPNGLRFNTTG

-516 TGDRNIAIGDGTLSG
+516 TGDRNIAIGEGTLSG

-566 INGSSNIG
+566 INGNSNIG

-579 LFENVSGNY
+579 LFENVSGDY
-588 NIAIGYHP
+588 NIAIGHHP
-596 LAKATTAGHNIALG
+596 LSKATTAGHNIALG

-616 NLSGSYNIAAGTY
+616 NLTGSYNIAAGTY

-653 GNNNTAIGNGA
+653 GSNNTAIGNGA

-746 TAIKIVDTNQG
+746 TAIKIVDTNQA

-777 AMTQGHLGNPG
+777 AMAQGHLGNPG
-788 RHIPANTAN
+788 RSIRPNTAN

-803 YIDVPARTKYLVT
+803 YIDVPANTKYLVT
-816 VNALMAMGKPS
+816 VSALMAMYGKRS
-827 PCHFWLR
+827 TCDFWLR
-834 TMFTDNPASQTP
+834 SMFTTSPTSQTP
-846 HGANGKV
+846 HGANGKT
-853 LISGLLPQGAPYAI
+853 LISGLLPQGAPFAI
-867 LQGSVILDNSNNPN
+867 LQGSVILDNSGNPN
-881 IRTYYYMAGSVD
+881 IRTYYYMAGSVTTY
-893 SRFGNCKSSDY
+893 GCAASDELY
-904 LFNYGGTTWGE
+904 NFGGTTWGE

>member
-6 ILLGLLAGTGL
+6 IFLGLLATTSL

-59 VSKARLNSIIT
+59 VSRDRLKSIAT

-82 NISGTTNPVTSN
+82 NISGTTNAVTSN

-99 FYYYSS
+99 FYYYSTTDS
-105 TENKWVKIAEGAI
+105 KWVKIAEGAP

-127 ANNHITQDAG
+127 NNNHITQDAG

-150 IAIGRRSMFSITT
+150 IAIGRRSMFSVTT

-212 KVGVDNIAIGANA
+212 KVGADNIAIGANA
-225 LRNGNHASSSRI
+225 LRNGNQTSSNRI
-237 AIGTN
+237 AIGSN
-242 ALMAGGAGIAI
+242 ALMEGGPGIAI
-253 GNYALT
+253 GNSALR
-259 ASTGTYNTAIGN
+259 G
-271 GALKEN
+271 N
-277 TTGSNNIAMGS
+277 TTGNNNIAMGN
-288 DALRVNTTGTYN
+288 DALR
-300 LAIGNN
+300 
-306 ALTSNSTGND
+306 NS
-316 NFAMG
+316 
-321 NNALS
+321 
-326 QNTTG
+326 
-331 VYNLALGNGALS
+331 
-343 SNTTG
+343 
-348 GSNFGLGVNALRAN
+348 
-362 TTGRN
+362 
-367 NVGIGVEAMFKNTTG
+367 
-382 ENNIGFGNGTLHEN
+382 

-403 SLGTNSLRNNTI
+403 ALGNSALLSNTT
-415 GNNNLAF
+415 GASNFGF

-427 YANTTG
+427 RSNTTG
-433 ADNIAMGPGALLNN
+433 NNNIAMGASALFNNTTGLDNVAVGAGALFNN
-447 TVGTNNIGLGTNSL
+447 TIGANNIGLGTNAL
-461 RTNTTGKDN
+461 RTNTTGRDN
-470 VALGSTA
+470 IALGSTA

-489 IGTNGLRNNTTG
+489 IGPNGLRFNTTG

-516 TGDRNIAIGDGTLSG
+516 TGDRNIAIGEGTLSG
-531 NTIGSYNVGLGI
+531 NTTGSYNVGLGI

-566 INGSSNIG
+566 INGNSNIG

-579 LFENVSGNY
+579 LFENVSGDY
-588 NIAIGYHP
+588 NIAIGHHP
-596 LAKATTAGHNIALG
+596 LSKATTAGHNIALG

-616 NLSGSYNIAAGTY
+616 NVSGSYNIAAGTY

-653 GNNNTAIGNGA
+653 GSNNTAIGNGA

-699 NASELT
+699 NAAELT

-746 TAIKIVDTNQG
+746 TAIKIVDTNQA

-777 AMTQGHLGNPG
+777 AMAQGHLGNPG
-788 RHIPANTAN
+788 RSIRPNTAN

-803 YIDVPARTKYLVT
+803 YIDVPANTKYLVT
-816 VNALMAMGKPS
+816 VSALMAMYGKRS
-827 PCHFWLR
+827 TCDFWLR
-834 TMFTDNPASQTP
+834 SMFTTSPTSQTP
-846 HGANGKV
+846 HGANGKT
-853 LISGLLPQGAPYAI
+853 LISGLLPQGAPFAI
-867 LQGSVILDNSNNPN
+867 LQGSVILDNSGNPN
-881 IRTYYYMAGSVD
+881 IRTYYYMAGSVTTY
-893 SRFGNCKSSDY
+893 GCAASDELY
-904 LFNYGGTTWGE
+904 NFGGTTWGE

>member
-6 ILLGLLAGTGL
+6 IFLGLLATTSL

-59 VSKARLNSIIT
+59 VSRDRLKSIAT

-82 NISGTTNPVTSN
+82 NISGTTNAVTSN

-99 FYYYSS
+99 FYYYSTTDS
-105 TENKWVKIAEGAI
+105 KWVKIAEGAP

-127 ANNHITQDAG
+127 NNNHITQDAG

-150 IAIGRRSMFSITT
+150 IAIGRRSMFSVTT

-212 KVGVDNIAIGANA
+212 KVGADNIAIGANA
-225 LRNGNHASSSRI
+225 LRNGNQTSSNRI
-237 AIGTN
+237 AIGSN
-242 ALMAGGAGIAI
+242 ALMEGGPGIAI
-253 GNYALT
+253 GNSALR
-259 ASTGTYNTAIGN
+259 G
-271 GALKEN
+271 N
-277 TTGSNNIAMGS
+277 TTGNNNIAMGN
-288 DALRVNTTGTYN
+288 DALR
-300 LAIGNN
+300 
-306 ALTSNSTGND
+306 NS
-316 NFAMG
+316 
-321 NNALS
+321 
-326 QNTTG
+326 
-331 VYNLALGNGALS
+331 
-343 SNTTG
+343 
-348 GSNFGLGVNALRAN
+348 
-362 TTGRN
+362 
-367 NVGIGVEAMFKNTTG
+367 
-382 ENNIGFGNGTLHEN
+382 

-403 SLGTNSLRNNTI
+403 ALGNSALLSNTT
-415 GNNNLAF
+415 GASNFGF

-427 YANTTG
+427 RSNTTG
-433 ADNIAMGPGALLNN
+433 NNNIAMGASALFNNTTGLDNVAVGAGALFNN
-447 TVGTNNIGLGTNSL
+447 TIGTNNIGLGTNSL
-461 RTNTTGKDN
+461 RTNTTGRDN
-470 VALGSTA
+470 IALGSTA

-489 IGTNGLRNNTTG
+489 IGTNGLRFNTTG
-501 NNNIGFGTNTLRLNT
+501 NNNIGFGTNTLRFNT
-516 TGDRNIAIGDGTLSG
+516 TGDRNIAIGEGTLSG
-531 NTIGSYNVGLGI
+531 NTTGSYNVGLGI

-566 INGSSNIG
+566 INGNSNIG

-579 LFENVSGNY
+579 LFENVSGDY
-588 NIAIGYHP
+588 NIAIGHHP
-596 LAKATTAGHNIALG
+596 LSKATTAGHNIALG

-616 NLSGSYNIAAGTY
+616 NVSGSYNIAAGTY

-653 GNNNTAIGNGA
+653 GSNNTAIGNGA

-699 NASELT
+699 NAAELT

-746 TAIKIVDTNQG
+746 TAIKIVDTNQA

-777 AMTQGHLGNPG
+777 AMAQGHLGNPG
-788 RHIPANTAN
+788 RSIRPNTAN

-803 YIDVPARTKYLVT
+803 YIDVPANTKYLVT
-816 VNALMAMGKPS
+816 VSALMAMYGKRS
-827 PCHFWLR
+827 TCDFWLR
-834 TMFTDNPASQTP
+834 SMFTTSPTSQTP
-846 HGANGKV
+846 HGANGKT
-853 LISGLLPQGAPYAI
+853 LISGLLPQGAPFAI
-867 LQGSVILDNSNNPN
+867 LQGSVILDNSGNPN
-881 IRTYYYMAGSVD
+881 IRTYYYMAGSVTTY
-893 SRFGNCKSSDY
+893 GCAASDELY
-904 LFNYGGTTWGE
+904 NFGGTTWGE

>member
-6 ILLGLLAGTGL
+6 ILLGLLATTSL

-37 IRPSAANAATTATT
+37 IRPSAANATTTATT

-59 VSKARLNSIIT
+59 VSRDRLKSIAT

-82 NISGTTNPVTSN
+82 NISGTTNAVTSN

-99 FYYYSS
+99 FYYYSTTDS
-105 TENKWVKIAEGAI
+105 KWVKIAEGAP

-127 ANNHITQDAG
+127 NNNHITQDAG

-212 KVGVDNIAIGANA
+212 KVGADNIAIGANA
-225 LRNGNHASSSRI
+225 LRNGNQTSSNRI
-237 AIGTN
+237 AIGSN
-242 ALMAGGAGIAI
+242 ALMEGGPGIAI
-253 GNYALT
+253 GNSALR
-259 ASTGTYNTAIGN
+259 
-271 GALKEN
+271 EN
-277 TTGSNNIAMGS
+277 TTGNNNIAMGN
-288 DALRVNTTGTYN
+288 DALR
-300 LAIGNN
+300 
-306 ALTSNSTGND
+306 NS
-316 NFAMG
+316 
-321 NNALS
+321 
-326 QNTTG
+326 
-331 VYNLALGNGALS
+331 
-343 SNTTG
+343 
-348 GSNFGLGVNALRAN
+348 
-362 TTGRN
+362 
-367 NVGIGVEAMFKNTTG
+367 
-382 ENNIGFGNGTLHEN
+382 

-403 SLGTNSLRNNTI
+403 ALGNSALLSNTT
-415 GNNNLAF
+415 GASNFGF

-427 YANTTG
+427 RSNTTG
-433 ADNIAMGPGALLNN
+433 NNNIAMGASALLNNTTGLDNVAVGAGALFNN
-447 TVGTNNIGLGTNSL
+447 TVGTNNIGLGTNAL

-489 IGTNGLRNNTTG
+489 IGTNGLRFNTTG

-516 TGDRNIAIGDGTLSG
+516 TGDRNIAIGEGTLSG

-566 INGSSNIG
+566 INGNSNIG

-579 LFENVSGNY
+579 LFENVSGDY
-588 NIAIGYHP
+588 NIAIGHHP
-596 LAKATTAGHNIALG
+596 LSKATTAGHNIALG

-616 NLSGSYNIAAGTY
+616 NLTGSYNIAAGTY

-653 GNNNTAIGNGA
+653 GSNNTAIGNGA

-699 NASELT
+699 NAAELT

-746 TAIKIVDTNQG
+746 TAIKIVDTNQA

-777 AMTQGHLGNPG
+777 AMAQGHLGNPG
-788 RHIPANTAN
+788 RSIRPNTAN

-803 YIDVPARTKYLVT
+803 YIDVPANTKYLVT
-816 VNALMAMGKPS
+816 VSALMAMYGKRS
-827 PCHFWLR
+827 TCDFWLR
-834 TMFTDNPASQTP
+834 SMFTTSPTSQTP
-846 HGANGKV
+846 HGANGKT
-853 LISGLLPQGAPYAI
+853 LISGLLPQGAPFAI
-867 LQGSVILDNSNNPN
+867 LQGSVILDNSGNPN
-881 IRTYYYMAGSVD
+881 IRTYYYMAGSVTTY
-893 SRFGNCKSSDY
+893 GCAASDE
-904 LFNYGGTTWGE
+904 LFYFGGTTWGE

>member
-1 MKKHI
+1 MKKNI
-6 ILLGLLAGTGL
+6 ILLGLLATTSL
-17 AFAQAGKVGVNTS
+17 AFAQSGKVGVNTS

-82 NISGTTNPVTSN
+82 NISGTTNAVTSN

-99 FYYYSS
+99 FYYYSTTDS
-105 TENKWVKIAEGAI
+105 KWVKIAEGAP

-127 ANNHITQDAG
+127 NNNHITQDAG

-212 KVGVDNIAIGANA
+212 KVGADNIAIGANA
-225 LRNGNHASSSRI
+225 LRNGNQTSSNRI
-237 AIGTN
+237 AIGSN
-242 ALMAGGAGIAI
+242 ALMEGGPGIAI
-253 GNYALT
+253 GNSALR
-259 ASTGTYNTAIGN
+259 
-271 GALKEN
+271 EN
-277 TTGSNNIAMGS
+277 TTGNNNIAMGN
-288 DALRVNTTGTYN
+288 DALR
-300 LAIGNN
+300 
-306 ALTSNSTGND
+306 NS
-316 NFAMG
+316 
-321 NNALS
+321 
-326 QNTTG
+326 
-331 VYNLALGNGALS
+331 
-343 SNTTG
+343 
-348 GSNFGLGVNALRAN
+348 
-362 TTGRN
+362 
-367 NVGIGVEAMFKNTTG
+367 
-382 ENNIGFGNGTLHEN
+382 

-403 SLGTNSLRNNTI
+403 ALGNSALLSNTT
-415 GNNNLAF
+415 GASNFGF

-427 YANTTG
+427 RSNTTG
-433 ADNIAMGPGALLNN
+433 NNNIAMGPSALFNNTTGLDNVAVGAGALFNN
-447 TVGTNNIGLGTNSL
+447 TVGANNIGLGTNAL
-461 RTNTTGKDN
+461 RTNTTGRDN

-489 IGTNGLRNNTTG
+489 IGTNGLRFNTTG

-516 TGDRNIAIGDGTLSG
+516 TGDRNIAIGEGTLSG

-596 LAKATTAGHNIALG
+596 LAKATTAGHNIAIG

-616 NLSGSYNIAAGTY
+616 NVSGSYNIAAGTY

-699 NASELT
+699 NAAELT

-746 TAIKIVDTNQG
+746 TAIKIVDTNQA

-777 AMTQGHLGNPG
+777 AMAKGHLGNPG
-788 RHIPANTAN
+788 RSIRSNTAN

-803 YIDVPARTKYLVT
+803 YIDVPANTKYLVT
-816 VNALMAMGKPS
+816 VSALMAMYGKRS
-827 PCHFWLR
+827 TCDFWLR
-834 TMFTDNPASQTP
+834 SMFTTSPTSQTP
-846 HGANGKV
+846 HGANGKT
-853 LISGLLPQGAPYAI
+853 LISGLLPQGAPFAI
-867 LQGSVILDNSNNPN
+867 LQGSVILDNSGNPN
-881 IRTYYYMAGSVD
+881 IRTYYYMAGSVTTY
-893 SRFGNCKSSDY
+893 GCAASDELY
-904 LFNYGGTTWGE
+904 NFGGTTWGE

>member
-6 ILLGLLAGTGL
+6 IFLGLLATTSL

-59 VSKARLNSIIT
+59 VSRDRLKSIAT

-82 NISGTTNPVTSN
+82 NISGTTNAVTSN

-99 FYYYSS
+99 FYYYSTTDS
-105 TENKWVKIAEGAI
+105 KWVKIAEGAP

-127 ANNHITQDAG
+127 NNNHITQDAG

-150 IAIGRRSMFSITT
+150 IAIGRRSMFSVTT

-212 KVGVDNIAIGANA
+212 KVGADNIAIGANA
-225 LRNGNHASSSRI
+225 LRNGNQTSSNRI
-237 AIGTN
+237 AIGSN
-242 ALMAGGAGIAI
+242 ALMEGGPGIAI
-253 GNYALT
+253 GNSALR
-259 ASTGTYNTAIGN
+259 G
-271 GALKEN
+271 N
-277 TTGSNNIAMGS
+277 TTGNNNIAMGN
-288 DALRVNTTGTYN
+288 DALR
-300 LAIGNN
+300 
-306 ALTSNSTGND
+306 NS
-316 NFAMG
+316 
-321 NNALS
+321 
-326 QNTTG
+326 
-331 VYNLALGNGALS
+331 
-343 SNTTG
+343 
-348 GSNFGLGVNALRAN
+348 
-362 TTGRN
+362 
-367 NVGIGVEAMFKNTTG
+367 
-382 ENNIGFGNGTLHEN
+382 

-403 SLGTNSLRNNTI
+403 ALGNSALLSNTT
-415 GNNNLAF
+415 GASNFGF

-427 YANTTG
+427 RSNTTG
-433 ADNIAMGPGALLNN
+433 NNNIAMGASALFNNTTGLDNVAVGAGALFNN
-447 TVGTNNIGLGTNSL
+447 TIGANNIGLGTNAL
-461 RTNTTGKDN
+461 RTNTTGRDN
-470 VALGSTA
+470 IALGSTA

-489 IGTNGLRNNTTG
+489 IGPNGLRFNTTG

-516 TGDRNIAIGDGTLSG
+516 TGDRNIAIGEGTLSG
-531 NTIGSYNVGLGI
+531 NTTGSYNVGLGI

-566 INGSSNIG
+566 INGNSNIG

-579 LFENVSGNY
+579 LFENVSGDY
-588 NIAIGYHP
+588 NIAIGHHP
-596 LAKATTAGHNIALG
+596 LSKATTAGHNIALG

-616 NLSGSYNIAAGTY
+616 NLTGSYNIAAGTY

-653 GNNNTAIGNGA
+653 GSNNTAIGNGA

-699 NASELT
+699 NAAELT

-746 TAIKIVDTNQG
+746 TAIKIVDTNQA

-777 AMTQGHLGNPG
+777 AMAQGHLGNPG
-788 RHIPANTAN
+788 RSIRPNTAN

-803 YIDVPARTKYLVT
+803 YIDVPANTKYLVT
-816 VNALMAMGKPS
+816 VSALMAMYGKRS
-827 PCHFWLR
+827 TCDFWLR
-834 TMFTDNPASQTP
+834 SMFTTSPTSQTP
-846 HGANGKV
+846 HGANGKT
-853 LISGLLPQGAPYAI
+853 LISGLLPQGAPFAI
-867 LQGSVILDNSNNPN
+867 LQGSVILDNSGNPN
-881 IRTYYYMAGSVD
+881 IRTYYYMAGSVTTY
-893 SRFGNCKSSDY
+893 GCAASDE
-904 LFNYGGTTWGE
+904 LFYFGGTTWGE

>member
-6 ILLGLLAGTGL
+6 IFLGLLATTSL

-59 VSKARLNSIIT
+59 VSRDRLKSIAT

-82 NISGTTNPVTSN
+82 NISGTTNAVTSN

-99 FYYYSS
+99 FYYYSTTDS
-105 TENKWVKIAEGAI
+105 KWVKIAEGAP

-127 ANNHITQDAG
+127 NNNHITQDAG

-150 IAIGRRSMFSITT
+150 IAIGRRSMFSVTT

-212 KVGVDNIAIGANA
+212 KVGADNIAIGANA
-225 LRNGNHASSSRI
+225 LRNGNQTSSNRI
-237 AIGTN
+237 AIGSN
-242 ALMAGGAGIAI
+242 ALMEGGPGIAI
-253 GNYALT
+253 GNSALR
-259 ASTGTYNTAIGN
+259 G
-271 GALKEN
+271 N
-277 TTGSNNIAMGS
+277 TTGNNNIAMGN
-288 DALRVNTTGTYN
+288 DALR
-300 LAIGNN
+300 
-306 ALTSNSTGND
+306 NS
-316 NFAMG
+316 
-321 NNALS
+321 
-326 QNTTG
+326 
-331 VYNLALGNGALS
+331 
-343 SNTTG
+343 
-348 GSNFGLGVNALRAN
+348 
-362 TTGRN
+362 
-367 NVGIGVEAMFKNTTG
+367 
-382 ENNIGFGNGTLHEN
+382 

-403 SLGTNSLRNNTI
+403 ALGNSALLSNTT
-415 GNNNLAF
+415 GASNFGF

-427 YANTTG
+427 RSNTTG
-433 ADNIAMGPGALLNN
+433 NNNIAMGASALFNNTTGLDNVAVGAGALFNN
-447 TVGTNNIGLGTNSL
+447 TIGANNIGLGTNAL
-461 RTNTTGKDN
+461 RTNTTGRDN
-470 VALGSTA
+470 IALGSTA

-489 IGTNGLRNNTTG
+489 IGPNGLRFNTTG

-516 TGDRNIAIGDGTLSG
+516 TGDRNIAIGEGTLSG
-531 NTIGSYNVGLGI
+531 NTTGSYNVGLGI

-579 LFENVSGNY
+579 LFENVSGDY

-596 LAKATTAGHNIALG
+596 LSKATTAGHNIALG

-616 NLSGSYNIAAGTY
+616 NLTGSYNIAAGTY

-699 NASELT
+699 NAAELT

-770 TWKVPAI
+770 TWKDVELFKGAPAVGRFTWN
-777 AMTQGHLGNPG
+777 AGVGLGNSRWNKIATVVVKPG
-788 RHIPANTAN
+788 TNMVFVKLHILSSQVPHPTKAYTRVYVGMKDVGLNNGYTNEKPIYTMFHPYLEHDYELVGNFIYNNNTN
-797 YLYTGS
+797 SYQTLYLNLQS
-803 YIDVPARTKYLVT
+803 DVPNIIRSAFEYDT
-816 VNALMAMGKPS
+816 S
-827 PCHFWLR
+827 
-834 TMFTDNPASQTP
+834 ASQ
-846 HGANGKV
+846 V
-853 LISGLLPQGAPYAI
+853 Y
-867 LQGSVILDNSNNPN
+867 
-881 IRTYYYMAGSVD
+881 
-893 SRFGNCKSSDY
+893 
-904 LFNYGGTTWGE
+904 GTTWYE
-915 GAIYG
+915 NWFYSV
-920 MPIQ
+920 PVN

>member
-6 ILLGLLAGTGL
+6 ILLGLLATTSL

-59 VSKARLNSIIT
+59 VSRDRLKSIAT

-99 FYYYSS
+99 FYYYSTTDS
-105 TENKWVKIAEGAI
+105 KWVKIAEGAP

-127 ANNHITQDAG
+127 NNNHITQDAG

-150 IAIGRRSMFSITT
+150 IAIGRRSMFSVTT

-212 KVGVDNIAIGANA
+212 KVGADNIAIGANA
-225 LRNGNHASSSRI
+225 LRNGNQTSSNRI
-237 AIGTN
+237 AIGSN
-242 ALMAGGAGIAI
+242 ALMEGGPGIAI
-253 GNYALT
+253 GNSALR
-259 ASTGTYNTAIGN
+259 
-271 GALKEN
+271 EN
-277 TTGSNNIAMGS
+277 TTGNNNIAMGN
-288 DALRVNTTGTYN
+288 DALR
-300 LAIGNN
+300 
-306 ALTSNSTGND
+306 NS
-316 NFAMG
+316 
-321 NNALS
+321 
-326 QNTTG
+326 
-331 VYNLALGNGALS
+331 
-343 SNTTG
+343 
-348 GSNFGLGVNALRAN
+348 
-362 TTGRN
+362 
-367 NVGIGVEAMFKNTTG
+367 
-382 ENNIGFGNGTLHEN
+382 

-403 SLGTNSLRNNTI
+403 ALGNSALLSNTT
-415 GNNNLAF
+415 GASNFGF

-427 YANTTG
+427 RSNTTG
-433 ADNIAMGPGALLNN
+433 NNNIAMGASALLNNTTGLDNVAVGAGALFNN
-447 TVGTNNIGLGTNSL
+447 TVGTNNIGLGTNAL

-489 IGTNGLRNNTTG
+489 IGTNGLRFNTTG

-516 TGDRNIAIGDGTLSG
+516 TGDRNIAIGEGTLSG
-531 NTIGSYNVGLGI
+531 NTTGSYNVGLGI

-566 INGSSNIG
+566 INGNSNIG

-579 LFENVSGNY
+579 LFENVSGDY
-588 NIAIGYHP
+588 NIAIGHHP
-596 LAKATTAGHNIALG
+596 LSKATTAGHNIALG

-616 NLSGSYNIAAGTY
+616 NVSGSYNIAAGTY

-653 GNNNTAIGNGA
+653 GSNNTAIGNGA

-717 YKKGHNRSPNI
+717 YKKGHNRSPNV

-746 TAIKIVDTNQG
+746 TAIKIVDTNQA

-777 AMTQGHLGNPG
+777 AMAQGHLGNPG
-788 RHIPANTAN
+788 RSIRPNTAN

-803 YIDVPARTKYLVT
+803 YIDVPANTKYLVT
-816 VNALMAMGKPS
+816 VSALMAMYGKRS
-827 PCHFWLR
+827 TCDFWLR
-834 TMFTDNPASQTP
+834 SMFTTSPTSQTP
-846 HGANGKV
+846 HGANGKT
-853 LISGLLPQGAPYAI
+853 LISGLLPQGAPFAI
-867 LQGSVILDNSNNPN
+867 LQGSVILDNSGNPN
-881 IRTYYYMAGSVD
+881 IRTYYYMAGSVTTY
-893 SRFGNCKSSDY
+893 GCAASDELY
-904 LFNYGGTTWGE
+904 NFGGTTWGE

>member
-6 ILLGLLAGTGL
+6 IFLGLLATTSL

-59 VSKARLNSIIT
+59 VSRDRLKSIAT

-82 NISGTTNPVTSN
+82 NISGTTNAVTSN

-99 FYYYSS
+99 FYYYSTTDS
-105 TENKWVKIAEGAI
+105 KWVKIAEGAP

-127 ANNHITQDAG
+127 NNNHITQDAG

-150 IAIGRRSMFSITT
+150 IAIGRRSMFSVTT

-212 KVGVDNIAIGANA
+212 KVGADNIAIGANA
-225 LRNGNHASSSRI
+225 LRNGNQTSSNRI
-237 AIGTN
+237 AIGSN
-242 ALMAGGAGIAI
+242 ALMEGGPGIAI
-253 GNYALT
+253 GNSALR
-259 ASTGTYNTAIGN
+259 
-271 GALKEN
+271 EN
-277 TTGSNNIAMGS
+277 TTGNNNIAMGN
-288 DALRVNTTGTYN
+288 DALR
-300 LAIGNN
+300 
-306 ALTSNSTGND
+306 NS
-316 NFAMG
+316 
-321 NNALS
+321 
-326 QNTTG
+326 
-331 VYNLALGNGALS
+331 
-343 SNTTG
+343 
-348 GSNFGLGVNALRAN
+348 
-362 TTGRN
+362 
-367 NVGIGVEAMFKNTTG
+367 
-382 ENNIGFGNGTLHEN
+382 

-403 SLGTNSLRNNTI
+403 ALGNSALLSNTT
-415 GNNNLAF
+415 GASNFGF

-427 YANTTG
+427 RSNTTG
-433 ADNIAMGPGALLNN
+433 NNNIAMGTSALLNNTTGLDNVAVGAGALFNN
-447 TVGTNNIGLGTNSL
+447 TVGTNNIGLGTNAL
-461 RTNTTGKDN
+461 RTNTTGRDN
-470 VALGSTA
+470 IALGSTA

-489 IGTNGLRNNTTG
+489 IGPNGLRFNTTG

-516 TGDRNIAIGDGTLSG
+516 TGDRNIAIGEGTLSG
-531 NTIGSYNVGLGI
+531 NTTGSYNVGLGI

-566 INGSSNIG
+566 INGNSNIG

-579 LFENVSGNY
+579 LFENVSGDY
-588 NIAIGYHP
+588 NIAIGHHP
-596 LAKATTAGHNIALG
+596 LSKATTAGHNIALG

-616 NLSGSYNIAAGTY
+616 NLTGSYNIAAGTY

-644 LNALVNNVT
+644 LNALVNNVA

-679 TFPTSDTSEL
+679 TFPTANTAEL

-770 TWKVPAI
+770 TWKDVELFKGAPAVGRFTWN
-777 AMTQGHLGNPG
+777 AGVRLGNSRWNKIATVVVKPG
-788 RHIPANTAN
+788 TNMVFVKLHILSSQVPNPTKAYTRVYVGLKDVGTNNGYTNEKPVYTMFHPYLEHDYEFVGNFIYNNNTN
-797 YLYTGS
+797 SYQTLYLNLQS
-803 YIDVPARTKYLVT
+803 DVPNIIRSAFEYNT
-816 VNALMAMGKPS
+816 S
-827 PCHFWLR
+827 
-834 TMFTDNPASQTP
+834 ASQ
-846 HGANGKV
+846 V
-853 LISGLLPQGAPYAI
+853 Y
-867 LQGSVILDNSNNPN
+867 
-881 IRTYYYMAGSVD
+881 
-893 SRFGNCKSSDY
+893 
-904 LFNYGGTTWGE
+904 GTTWYE
-915 GAIYG
+915 NWFYSV
-920 MPIQ
+920 PVN

>member
-6 ILLGLLAGTGL
+6 IFLGLLATTSL

-59 VSKARLNSIIT
+59 VSRDRLKSIAT

-82 NISGTTNPVTSN
+82 NISGTTNAVTSN

-99 FYYYSS
+99 FYYYSTTDS
-105 TENKWVKIAEGAI
+105 KWVKIAEGAP

-127 ANNHITQDAG
+127 NNNHITQDAG

-150 IAIGRRSMFSITT
+150 IAIGRRSMFSVTT

-212 KVGVDNIAIGANA
+212 KVGADNIAIGANA
-225 LRNGNHASSSRI
+225 LRNGNQTSSNRI
-237 AIGTN
+237 AIGSN
-242 ALMAGGAGIAI
+242 ALMEGGPGIAI
-253 GNYALT
+253 GNSALR
-259 ASTGTYNTAIGN
+259 
-271 GALKEN
+271 EN
-277 TTGSNNIAMGS
+277 TTGNNNIAMGN
-288 DALRVNTTGTYN
+288 DALR
-300 LAIGNN
+300 
-306 ALTSNSTGND
+306 NS
-316 NFAMG
+316 
-321 NNALS
+321 
-326 QNTTG
+326 
-331 VYNLALGNGALS
+331 
-343 SNTTG
+343 
-348 GSNFGLGVNALRAN
+348 
-362 TTGRN
+362 
-367 NVGIGVEAMFKNTTG
+367 
-382 ENNIGFGNGTLHEN
+382 

-403 SLGTNSLRNNTI
+403 ALGNSALLSNTT
-415 GNNNLAF
+415 GASNFGF

-427 YANTTG
+427 RSNTTG
-433 ADNIAMGPGALLNN
+433 NNNIAMGASALFNNTTGLDNVAVGAGALFNN
-447 TVGTNNIGLGTNSL
+447 TIGANNIGLGTNAL
-461 RTNTTGKDN
+461 RTNTTGRDN
-470 VALGSTA
+470 IALGSTA

-489 IGTNGLRNNTTG
+489 IGPNGLRFNTTG

-516 TGDRNIAIGDGTLSG
+516 TGDRNIAIGEGTLSG
-531 NTIGSYNVGLGI
+531 NTTGSYNVGLGI

-566 INGSSNIG
+566 INGNSNIG

-579 LFENVSGNY
+579 LFENVSGDY
-588 NIAIGYHP
+588 NIAIGHHP
-596 LAKATTAGHNIALG
+596 LSKATTAGHNIALG

-616 NLSGSYNIAAGTY
+616 NLTGSYNIAAGTY

-653 GNNNTAIGNGA
+653 GSNNTAIGNGA

-699 NASELT
+699 NAAELT

-746 TAIKIVDTNQG
+746 TAIKIVDTNQA

-777 AMTQGHLGNPG
+777 AMAQGHLGNPG
-788 RHIPANTAN
+788 RSIRPNTAN

-803 YIDVPARTKYLVT
+803 YIDVPANTKYLVT
-816 VNALMAMGKPS
+816 VSALMAMYGKRS
-827 PCHFWLR
+827 TCDFWLR
-834 TMFTDNPASQTP
+834 SMFTTSPTSQTP
-846 HGANGKV
+846 HGANGKT
-853 LISGLLPQGAPYAI
+853 LISGLLPQGAPFAI
-867 LQGSVILDNSNNPN
+867 LQGSVILDNSGNPN
-881 IRTYYYMAGSVD
+881 IRTYYYMAGSVTTY
-893 SRFGNCKSSDY
+893 GCAASDELY
-904 LFNYGGTTWGE
+904 NFGGTTWGE

>member
-1 MKKHI
+1 MKKNI
-6 ILLGLLAGTGL
+6 IFLGLLATSL
-17 AFAQAGKVGVNTS
+17 ALAQSGKVGVNTS

-37 IRPSAANAATTATT
+37 IKPSAANAVTSATT

-59 VSKARLNSIIT
+59 VSRDRLKSIAT

-82 NISGTTNPVTSN
+82 NISGTTNAVTSN

-99 FYYYSS
+99 FYYYSTTDS
-105 TENKWVKIAEGAI
+105 KWVKIAEGAP

-127 ANNHITQDAG
+127 NNNHITQDAG

-150 IAIGRRSMFSITT
+150 IAIGRRSMFSVTT

-212 KVGVDNIAIGANA
+212 KVGADNIAIGANA
-225 LRNGNHASSSRI
+225 LRNGNQTSSNRI
-237 AIGTN
+237 AIGSN
-242 ALMAGGAGIAI
+242 ALMEGGPGIAI
-253 GNYALT
+253 GNSALR
-259 ASTGTYNTAIGN
+259 G
-271 GALKEN
+271 N
-277 TTGSNNIAMGS
+277 TTGNNNIAMGN
-288 DALRVNTTGTYN
+288 DALR
-300 LAIGNN
+300 
-306 ALTSNSTGND
+306 NS
-316 NFAMG
+316 
-321 NNALS
+321 
-326 QNTTG
+326 
-331 VYNLALGNGALS
+331 
-343 SNTTG
+343 
-348 GSNFGLGVNALRAN
+348 
-362 TTGRN
+362 
-367 NVGIGVEAMFKNTTG
+367 
-382 ENNIGFGNGTLHEN
+382 

-403 SLGTNSLRNNTI
+403 ALGNSALLSNTT
-415 GNNNLAF
+415 GASNFGF

-427 YANTTG
+427 RSNTTG
-433 ADNIAMGPGALLNN
+433 NNNIAMGASALFNNTTGLDNVAVGAGALFNN
-447 TVGTNNIGLGTNSL
+447 TIGANNIGLGTNAL
-461 RTNTTGKDN
+461 RTNTTGRDN

-489 IGTNGLRNNTTG
+489 IGTNGLRFNTTG
-501 NNNIGFGTNTLRLNT
+501 SNNIGFGTNTLRLNT

-566 INGSSNIG
+566 INGNSNIG

-588 NIAIGYHP
+588 NIAIGHHP
-596 LAKATTAGHNIALG
+596 LAKATTAGHNIAIG
-610 YGALEE
+610 YGSLEE
-616 NLSGSYNIAAGTY
+616 NLTGSYNIAAGTY

-653 GNNNTAIGNGA
+653 GSNNTAIGNGA

-717 YKKGHNRSPNI
+717 YKKGHNRSPNV

-746 TAIKIVDTNQG
+746 TAIKIVDTNQA

-777 AMTQGHLGNPG
+777 AMAQGHLGNPG
-788 RHIPANTAN
+788 RSIRPNTAN

-803 YIDVPARTKYLVT
+803 YIDVPANTKYLVT
-816 VNALMAMGKPS
+816 VSALMAMYGKRS
-827 PCHFWLR
+827 TCDFWLR
-834 TMFTDNPASQTP
+834 SMFTTSPTSQTP
-846 HGANGKV
+846 HGANGKT
-853 LISGLLPQGAPYAI
+853 LISGLLPQGAPFAI
-867 LQGSVILDNSNNPN
+867 LQGSVILDNSGNPN
-881 IRTYYYMAGSVD
+881 IRTYYYMAGSVTTY
-893 SRFGNCKSSDY
+893 GCAASDELY
-904 LFNYGGTTWGE
+904 NFGGTTWGE

>member
-6 ILLGLLAGTGL
+6 ILLGLLATTSL
-17 AFAQAGKVGVNTS
+17 AFAQSGKVGVNTS

-37 IRPSAANAATTATT
+37 IKPSAANAATTATT
-51 NEGVLIPR
+51 NEGILIPR
-59 VSKARLNSIIT
+59 VSRDRLKNIAT

-82 NISGTTNPVTSN
+82 NISGTINPVTSN

-99 FYYYSS
+99 FYYYS
-105 TENKWVKIAEGAI
+105 TTDGKWVKIAEGTI

-150 IAIGRRSMFSITT
+150 IAIGRRSMFSVTT
-163 GVDNVAIGGNS
+163 GADNVAIGGSS

-185 ALGNSSLYSNTS
+185 ALGNSSLHSNTS

-207 ALYAN
+207 TLFAN
-212 KVGVDNIAIGANA
+212 RVGTDNIAIGVNA
-225 LRNGNHASSSRI
+225 LRNGNQNSSNRI
-237 AIGTN
+237 AIGSN
-242 ALMAGGAGIAI
+242 ALMAGGPGIAI
-253 GNYALT
+253 GNYALA
-259 ASTGTYNTAIGN
+259 ASTGIYNTAIGN

-277 TTGSNNIAMGS
+277 TSGSNNIAMGN
-288 DALRVNTTGTYN
+288 DALRVNTTG
-300 LAIGNN
+300 
-306 ALTSNSTGND
+306 ND
-316 NFAMG
+316 NI
-321 NNALS
+321 
-326 QNTTG
+326 
-331 VYNLALGNGALS
+331 ALGNGALALNTTGNS
-343 SNTTG
+343 NFGFGTNALRSNTTG
-348 GSNFGLGVNALRAN
+348 GNNIAMGAGALSAN
-362 TTGRN
+362 TTG
-367 NVGIGVEAMFKNTTG
+367 M
-382 ENNIGFGNGTLHEN
+382 
-396 TTGNDNI
+396 
-403 SLGTNSLRNNTI
+403 
-415 GNNNLAF
+415 
-422 GTNAL
+422 
-427 YANTTG
+427 
-433 ADNIAMGPGALLNN
+433 DNIAMGPGALLSNN
-447 TVGTNNIGLGTNSL
+447 VGANNVGLGTNSL
-461 RTNTTGKDN
+461 RTNTTGMN
-470 VALGSTA
+470 NIALGFSSLFSNTTGANNIALGSTA

-489 IGTNGLRNNTTG
+489 IGSNGLRFNTTG

-516 TGDRNIAIGDGTLSG
+516 TGDRNIAIGEGTLSA
-531 NTIGSYNVGLGI
+531 NTTGSYNVGLGI
-543 STLNSNTVGVAN
+543 STLNLNTVGVAN

-566 INGSSNIG
+566 TNGNSNIG
-574 IGNSA
+574 IGSNA
-579 LFENVSGNY
+579 LFENISGNY
-588 NIAIGYHP
+588 NIAIGHHP
-596 LAKATTAGHNIALG
+596 LFKATTATHNVAIG

-616 NLSGSYNIAAGTY
+616 NLTGSYNIAVGTY
-629 ALAKNTTGQHNNAQG
+629 ALGKNTTGQHNNAQG

-679 TFPTSDTSEL
+679 TFPVDSPEL

-699 NASELT
+699 NAAELT
-705 ASSGQDNTIILG
+705 TTTGQDNSIILG
-717 YKKGHNRSPNI
+717 YKNGHNRSPNV
-728 GVGTY
+728 GLGTY
-733 KPDAKLHIEANGP
+733 KPDTKLHIVANGP
-746 TAIKIVDTNQG
+746 AIKIQDTNQA

-777 AMTQGHLGNPG
+777 AMAQGHLGNPG
-788 RHIPANTAN
+788 RHIYANTYN

-816 VNALMAMGKPS
+816 VSALMAMGKPS

-834 TMFTDNPASQTP
+834 TMFTTSPTSQTP
-846 HGANGKV
+846 HGANGKT

-881 IRTYYYMAGSVD
+881 IRTYYYMAGAVD
-893 SRFGNCKSSDY
+893 SRFGNCQSSDY

>member
-6 ILLGLLAGTGL
+6 IFLGLLATTSL

-59 VSKARLNSIIT
+59 VSRDRLKSIAT

-82 NISGTTNPVTSN
+82 NISGTTNAVTSN

-99 FYYYSS
+99 FYYYSTTDS
-105 TENKWVKIAEGAI
+105 KWVKIAEGAP

-127 ANNHITQDAG
+127 NNNHITQDAG

-150 IAIGRRSMFSITT
+150 IAIGRRSMFSVTT

-212 KVGVDNIAIGANA
+212 KVGADNIAIGANA
-225 LRNGNHASSSRI
+225 LRNGNQTSSNRI
-237 AIGTN
+237 AIGSN
-242 ALMAGGAGIAI
+242 ALMEGGPGIAI
-253 GNYALT
+253 GNSALR
-259 ASTGTYNTAIGN
+259 G
-271 GALKEN
+271 N
-277 TTGSNNIAMGS
+277 TTGNNNIAMGN
-288 DALRVNTTGTYN
+288 DALR
-300 LAIGNN
+300 
-306 ALTSNSTGND
+306 NS
-316 NFAMG
+316 
-321 NNALS
+321 
-326 QNTTG
+326 
-331 VYNLALGNGALS
+331 
-343 SNTTG
+343 
-348 GSNFGLGVNALRAN
+348 
-362 TTGRN
+362 
-367 NVGIGVEAMFKNTTG
+367 
-382 ENNIGFGNGTLHEN
+382 

-403 SLGTNSLRNNTI
+403 ALGNSALLSNTT
-415 GNNNLAF
+415 GASNFGF

-427 YANTTG
+427 RSNTTG
-433 ADNIAMGPGALLNN
+433 NNNIAMGASALFNNTTGLDNVAVGAGALFNN
-447 TVGTNNIGLGTNSL
+447 TIGANNIGLGTNAL
-461 RTNTTGKDN
+461 RTNTTGRDN

-489 IGTNGLRNNTTG
+489 IGTNGLRFNTTG
-501 NNNIGFGTNTLRLNT
+501 SNNIGFGTNTLRLNT

-566 INGSSNIG
+566 INGNSNIG

-588 NIAIGYHP
+588 NIAIGHHP
-596 LAKATTAGHNIALG
+596 LAKATTAGHNIAIG
-610 YGALEE
+610 YGSLEE
-616 NLSGSYNIAAGTY
+616 NLTGSYNIAAGTY

-653 GNNNTAIGNGA
+653 GSNNTAIGNGA

-679 TFPTSDTSEL
+679 TFPTANTAEL

-705 ASSGQDNTIILG
+705 VSSGQDNTIILG

-770 TWKVPAI
+770 TWKDVELFKGAPAVGRFTWN
-777 AMTQGHLGNPG
+777 AGVRLGNSRWNKIATVVVKPG
-788 RHIPANTAN
+788 TNMVFVKLHILSSQVPNPTKAYTRVYVGLKDVGTNNGYTNEKPVYTMFHPYLEHDYEFVGNFIYNNNTN
-797 YLYTGS
+797 SYQTLYLNLQS
-803 YIDVPARTKYLVT
+803 DVPNIIRSAFEYNT
-816 VNALMAMGKPS
+816 S
-827 PCHFWLR
+827 
-834 TMFTDNPASQTP
+834 ASQ
-846 HGANGKV
+846 V
-853 LISGLLPQGAPYAI
+853 Y
-867 LQGSVILDNSNNPN
+867 
-881 IRTYYYMAGSVD
+881 
-893 SRFGNCKSSDY
+893 
-904 LFNYGGTTWGE
+904 GTTWYE
-915 GAIYG
+915 NWFYSV
-920 MPIQ
+920 PVN